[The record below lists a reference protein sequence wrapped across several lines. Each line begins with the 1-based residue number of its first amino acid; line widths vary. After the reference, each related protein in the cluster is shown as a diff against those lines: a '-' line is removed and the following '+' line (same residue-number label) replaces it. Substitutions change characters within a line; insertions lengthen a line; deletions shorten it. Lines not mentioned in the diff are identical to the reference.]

1 MRSDWLALIIS
12 YVYVFAMIG
21 IGEGLRKWR
30 GYSTEFTRKLI
41 HISVGMWAFGTVLL
55 FQHWY
60 FAIIPPLSFVVLN
73 YISYRGEIFKSVET
87 GEKGNLGTVYFP
99 ISFAIIICLFWERP
113 NLLVASL
120 MPMTWGDALAA
131 VLGRRYGQRKYSVLG
146 STRSVEGSL
155 AMFIFSWLSVFLA
168 LLLLPPLGGVLSL
181 VLSSVEG
188 LPKGWQASLLYS
200 LAVAVFATLVEAL
213 SPWHI
218 DNLTVPLLSAALL
231 YLIHQTFGV

>member
-1 MRSDWLALIIS
+1 MKSDWLALIIS
-12 YVYVFAMIG
+12 YVYVFAVIG
-21 IGEGLRKWR
+21 VGEGLRKWQ

-41 HISVGMWAFGTVLL
+41 HISVGLWAFGTVLL

-60 FAIIPPLSFVVLN
+60 FAIIPFLSFVLLN

-99 ISFAIIICLFWERP
+99 ISFAIIICLLWERP

-146 STRSVEGSL
+146 STRSMEGSL
-155 AMFIFSWLSVFLA
+155 VMFLFSWLSTFLA
-168 LLLLPPLGGVLSL
+168 LLLLPPLLPPVRGGW
-181 VLSSVEG
+181 G
-188 LPKGWQASLLYS
+188 GWQTSLLYA

-213 SPWHI
+213 SPWHV

-231 YLIHQTFGV
+231 YWLGVL